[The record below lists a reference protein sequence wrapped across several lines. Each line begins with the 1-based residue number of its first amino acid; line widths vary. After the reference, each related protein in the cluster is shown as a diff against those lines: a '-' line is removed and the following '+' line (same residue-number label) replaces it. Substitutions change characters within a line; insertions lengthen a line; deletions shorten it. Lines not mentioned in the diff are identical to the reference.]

1 MFGSSIRLEDLALF
15 PTIRL
20 VRIFRKVWQ
29 VSGEAGVSFVEAV
42 TTMFAKSMKGRLA
55 VIIVAAF
62 IQTAAFSSSS
72 QAAFVLMLDD
82 PDTFGIDAMITDN
95 MFGDGN
101 PADGII
107 QYGGVPSSAWS
118 INVTTGLSKPLLINP
133 AKPNVVKLD
142 LFSVLV
148 GSTGP
153 GTLEITLT
161 DTDYMLP
168 MTDRWIFRHLL
179 GGTTSGTVIADTYY
193 DLANAEFGMGSTLGT
208 LGPFGPGAFSGTAHL
223 QINPVTSDPF
233 SMTQRVTIVHTG
245 AFQVTSF
252 DSELVATAP
261 EPGALGLFGLGLA
274 GLGFARRKRA
284 A

>member
-1 MFGSSIRLEDLALF
+1 MFGM
-15 PTIRL
+15 T
-20 VRIFRKVWQ
+20 
-29 VSGEAGVSFVEAV
+29 
-42 TTMFAKSMKGRLA
+42 MKGRLRA
-55 VIIVAAF
+55 IATAAF
-62 IQTAAFSSSS
+62 ILVQCMAFSSSS

-82 PDTFGIDAMITDN
+82 PYTSGMDAMITDN
-95 MFGDGN
+95 MAGDDN
-101 PADGII
+101 LALGII
-107 QYGGVPSSAWS
+107 QYVGVPSAAWS
-118 INVTTGLSKPLLINP
+118 INVTTGLSKPFLINP
-133 AKPNVVKLD
+133 ATPNVVKLD
-142 LFSVLV
+142 LFSVMV
-148 GSTGP
+148 SSAGP

-168 MTDRWIFRHLL
+168 VTDRWIVRHFL
-179 GGTTSGTVIADTYY
+179 GGTTNGTVTADTFI
-193 DLANAEFGMGSTLGT
+193 DLDNVPFGMASTPGT
-208 LGPFGPGAFSGTAHL
+208 LGYYGPGAFSGTAHL

-252 DSELVATAP
+252 DSELVATVP